1 MKKILGILAIAG
13 VLTACNN
20 SGNSTEAAKDSV
32 DSAAKE
38 QTQMVDSSANATTN
52 AIDSTADAKKDSV
65 NASADSTKK

>member
-20 SGNSTEAAKDSV
+20 SGTSTEATKDSI

-52 AIDSTADAKKDSV
+52 AIDSTADAKKDSL
-65 NASADSTKK
+65 NAKADSTKK